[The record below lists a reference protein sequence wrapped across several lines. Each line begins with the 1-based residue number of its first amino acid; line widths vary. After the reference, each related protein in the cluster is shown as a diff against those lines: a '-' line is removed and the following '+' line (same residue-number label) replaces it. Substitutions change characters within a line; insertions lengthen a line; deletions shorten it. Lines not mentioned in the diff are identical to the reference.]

1 MHLPLAITTREV
13 LTIADGTNKTILDLS
28 GCSHDPV
35 TSVITGHCG
44 DRFGA
49 PPAAPTDESNATT
62 KDKVMYAAATG
73 AVLLLAIG
81 IALCLWYFWRRFFQS
96 RFAEFRK
103 KAKLMDGR
111 GGERGR
117 SVELSA
123 LGAVPSQASLAPLTQ
138 RT

>member
-1 MHLPLAITTREV
+1 MHLPPTITTDEV
-13 LTIADGTNKTILDLS
+13 TVADATNKTILDLS
-28 GCSHDPV
+28 ECSHDPV
-35 TSVITGHCG
+35 TGITTGHCG

-49 PPAAPTDESNATT
+49 PPGVPTDTSNATT
-62 KDKVMYAAATG
+62 KDKVMYAATTG

-117 SVELSA
+117 SVKLSA